1 MKGNWGMHRCRFI
14 VKIAMLAVLADGS
27 QLPLHVI
34 LNCRT
39 MPKEQLPRGVIVRW
53 QPKCWMTMNIWR
65 IGC

>member
-1 MKGNWGMHRCRFI
+1 
-14 VKIAMLAVLADGS
+14 MLVVFADGS

-39 MPKEQLPRGVIVRW
+39 MTKEQLARGVIVRW
-53 QPKCWMTMNIWR
+53 QPKCWMTNR